1 MASKKDWQTIAWAK
15 QTHEENHKKA
25 LEESGLHGHDL
36 WVCFLTL
43 PKRKRKNRKR
53 VKKKQRDKKCA
64 KHEASE
70 AQNVERIRK
79 EENHDKIPR
88 FRGGAVG
95 QRQVVTQ
102 KQEDTLLRGLQKLLS
117 NVGTLKETEK
127 PKEQNS
133 PDLLT
138 ALCDLVDK
146 AQNDSVDL
154 PRELQNLVAQETH
167 KRQRQNG
174 TKQNGHNRWK
184 SITAN
189 AKPTQQAKRWQKGL
203 GKQEWRIEEDWQV
216 AGWRPR
222 KADWTQAGLKQIWGA
237 RELADELDKKQGL
250 PILCMTY
257 TEEEFVEAVQVAQ
270 SEKQLNLT
278 VIYATDKKGDR
289 FE

>member
-53 VKKKQRDKKCA
+53 VKKKQKDKKCA

-138 ALCDLVDK
+138 ALWDLVDK

-174 TKQNGHNRWK
+174 PKQNGHNRWK

-222 KADWTQAGLKQIWGA
+222 KADWTQAGLKQI
-237 RELADELDKKQGL
+237 L
-250 PILCMTY
+250 
-257 TEEEFVEAVQVAQ
+257 
-270 SEKQLNLT
+270 
-278 VIYATDKKGDR
+278 IYATDKKGDR